1 MRAEVGLFALFP
13 TNEHRARYGDTQKD
27 VHLPRQACS
36 TSECVL
42 KDLYHHL
49 CHSRFSFSRSLLIL
63 DDVWSAEVVK
73 TFNVSGRVLI
83 TTQDVSVV
91 DVIPQSQRTVVEVSE
106 ERQQE
111 KIANSL
117 ARSGHP

>member
-1 MRAEVGLFALFP
+1 M
-13 TNEHRARYGDTQKD
+13 
-27 VHLPRQACS
+27 
-36 TSECVL
+36 
-42 KDLYHHL
+42 
-49 CHSRFSFSRSLLIL
+49 IL

-106 ERQQE
+106 ERQQ
-111 KIANSL
+111 KKLPTA
-117 ARSGHP
+117 

>member
-1 MRAEVGLFALFP
+1 MF
-13 TNEHRARYGDTQKD
+13 D
-27 VHLPRQACS
+27 VCL
-36 TSECVL
+36 L
-42 KDLYHHL
+42 KDLYHL
-49 CHSRFSFSRSLLIL
+49 CYSRFSFSRSLLIL

-106 ERQQE
+106 ERQQK

-117 ARSGHP
+117 TRSGHP

>member
-1 MRAEVGLFALFP
+1 ML
-13 TNEHRARYGDTQKD
+13 NEC
-27 VHLPRQACS
+27 L
-36 TSECVL
+36 L
-42 KDLYHHL
+42 KDLYHL

-106 ERQQE
+106 ERQQK

-117 ARSGHP
+117 TRSDHP

>member
-1 MRAEVGLFALFP
+1 ML
-13 TNEHRARYGDTQKD
+13 NEF
-27 VHLPRQACS
+27 L
-36 TSECVL
+36 L
-42 KDLYHHL
+42 KDLYHL

-106 ERQQE
+106 ERQQ
-111 KIANSL
+111 KNNCQQLDQISPPLN
-117 ARSGHP
+117 

>member
-1 MRAEVGLFALFP
+1 MFTQDEKCLFK
-13 TNEHRARYGDTQKD
+13 NIDR
-27 VHLPRQACS
+27 
-36 TSECVL
+36 
-42 KDLYHHL
+42 L
-49 CHSRFSFSRSLLIL
+49 CFGYSRFSFSRSLLIL

-106 ERQQE
+106 ERQQ
-111 KIANSL
+111 KKLPTA
-117 ARSGHP
+117 

>member
-1 MRAEVGLFALFP
+1 ML
-13 TNEHRARYGDTQKD
+13 NEC
-27 VHLPRQACS
+27 L
-36 TSECVL
+36 L
-42 KDLYHHL
+42 KDLYHLSHY
-49 CHSRFSFSRSLLIL
+49 RFSFSRSLLIL

-106 ERQQE
+106 ERQQ
-111 KIANSL
+111 KNNCQQLDQISPPLN
-117 ARSGHP
+117 